1 MTSLVFLLCM
11 CCILVGIVINMYV
24 GDIPMGVEVATI
36 IVGFVVLMMAVVV
49 D

>member
-24 GDIPMGVEVATI
+24 GDRPMSTEVSVI
-36 IVGFVVLMMAVVV
+36 IVGCVILMMSVIV